1 MPEFVH
7 GGFQF
12 GFGHLAVSHAHPGLR
27 SELAHVFHH
36 ALQALNPVVN
46 PENLPFALDSRSM
59 TLLRTAS
66 SRRSTAVAT
75 GLRSCGAVSMMD
87 SSRMPDMESCKVR
100 GMGVAVRVS
109 TSTFFS
115 GL

>member
-46 PENLPFALDSRSM
+46 PENLPFALDFALNDLAQNRVVAAQHRRGYR
-59 TLLRTAS
+59 LAVLR
-66 SRRSTAVAT
+66 
-75 GLRSCGAVSMMD
+75 
-87 SSRMPDMESCKVR
+87 R
-100 GMGVAVRVS
+100 GFDDGQLADAGHWKAARCAEWAWP
-109 TSTFFS
+109 
-115 GL
+115 